1 MIKKMPPPTLSVVNS
16 NIFGKHRFACNCITY
31 LLWSSSGVLD
41 LNWIRSFNLRSRTIY
56 VVNTNSRYCLR
67 DFFFLSENCIPKTS
81 KKREREK
88 KWKIPSIKVNF
99 PNAFEFIRIE
109 ISNFLLPFM
118 YRVYIAIA
126 IVMFRHNATY
136 LVPKLNTCMYTITF
150 K

>member
-31 LLWSSSGVLD
+31 LLWSSSGVLN

-67 DFFFLSENCIPKTS
+67 DIFLLIRKLYPKDFQKER
-81 KKREREK
+81 KKR
-88 KWKIPSIKVNF
+88 WKIPSIKVNF

-126 IVMFRHNATY
+126 IVMFLHNATY

>member
-67 DFFFLSENCIPKTS
+67 DIFLLIRKLYPKDFQ
-81 KKREREK
+81 KERERK
-88 KWKIPSIKVNF
+88 KVKNPFYKGQFPKRVWIHSYRNFKFPS
-99 PNAFEFIRIE
+99 
-109 ISNFLLPFM
+109 
-118 YRVYIAIA
+118 AI
-126 IVMFRHNATY
+126 Y
-136 LVPKLNTCMYTITF
+136 VPCLHCNCYCYVST
-150 K
+150 